1 MNTALLYQIALTLI
15 PNIGCVQSR
24 LLLEHFEP
32 EEIFKA
38 PKRLLQKIDGL
49 GEVRINSIKKFN
61 AFNEAEKELAFIEK
75 YKIQPLFIK
84 DTNYPKD
91 CCIVTMRLY
100 YYITGATPILTNL
113 KLFL

>member
-38 PKRLLQKIDGL
+38 PKRLLQKLMVSG
-49 GEVRINSIKKFN
+49 K
-61 AFNEAEKELAFIEK
+61 
-75 YKIQPLFIK
+75 
-84 DTNYPKD
+84 
-91 CCIVTMRLY
+91 
-100 YYITGATPILTNL
+100 
-113 KLFL
+113 